1 MKKVVVLGAGSW
13 GTALALVLAKKG
25 YQVHLWGRD
34 KEKVEQIKL
43 LKENVPYLPGVFLP
57 DNIEATDDLEEALFD
72 KKYIVL
78 ATPSSNIRGV
88 CHKIKNMINKNNI
101 IISAAKGIELE
112 TLKRMSELIEEEL
125 VEKSPNITIISGP
138 SHAEEVGRGIPTA
151 IVVGSKDK
159 NAAEEV
165 QDLFMSPEFRVY
177 TNLDLIGIEYG
188 SALKNVIALGTG
200 IADGIGYGDNAKAAL
215 ITRGL
220 TEIARLGVSAGAN
233 PLTFAGLTGVGDLV
247 VTCTSKYSRNR
258 RAGIQIGKGVPL
270 KHVLQQIGMVVEGVP
285 ATQAACQLGGKYRVP
300 MPICEQIYAVLFK
313 DKNVQEACY
322 DLMMRDKKYEVE
334 EILERS
340 CSNS

>member
-25 YQVHLWGRD
+25 HQVHLWGRD
-34 KEKVEQIKL
+34 KEKIDQIKT
-43 LKENVPYLPGVFLP
+43 LKENLNYLPGVFLP
-57 DNIEATDDLEEALFD
+57 DTVKPTADLEEALFE

-78 ATPSSNIRGV
+78 ATPSANIRGL
-88 CHKIKNMINKNNI
+88 CQKIKNSIEKNDI

-112 TLKRMSELIEEEL
+112 TLKRMSEIISEEL
-125 VEKSPNITIISGP
+125 ADKAPALTIISGP

-151 IVVGSKDK
+151 LVVGSNNKK
-159 NAAEEV
+159 IAEEV

-177 TNLDLIGIEYG
+177 TNPDLIGIEYG

-220 TEIARLGVSAGAN
+220 TEIARLGVAAGAN
-233 PLTFAGLTGVGDLV
+233 PLTFAGLTGIGDLI
-247 VTCTSKYSRNR
+247 VTCTSKHSRNR

-270 KHVLQQIGMVVEGVP
+270 KHVLQQIGMVVEGVS
-285 ATQAACQLGGKYRVP
+285 ATKAGCQLGGKFRVP
-300 MPICEQIYAVLFK
+300 MPICEEIYEVLFK
-313 DKNVQEACY
+313 NKNVQEAGY

-334 EILERS
+334 EILTDP
-340 CSNS
+340 NTNK